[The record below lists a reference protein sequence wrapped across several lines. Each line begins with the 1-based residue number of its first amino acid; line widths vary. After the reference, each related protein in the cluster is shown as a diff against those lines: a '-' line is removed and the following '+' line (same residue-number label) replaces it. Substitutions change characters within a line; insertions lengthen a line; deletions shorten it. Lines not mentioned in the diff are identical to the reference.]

1 MHSKDMLKGTE
12 AQAENLAAKLQMERE
27 KRLHELLLEQ
37 KMKRLEMARETPPL
51 SRHVPNVHSN
61 P

>member
-12 AQAENLAAKLQMERE
+12 AQAKNLAAKLQMERE

-37 KMKRLEMARETPPL
+37 KMKR
-51 SRHVPNVHSN
+51 
-61 P
+61 